1 MLPDK
6 MLSSAAIFGGF
17 LVPDR
22 INDLIDYE
30 WGGKDLLDTSEGM
43 QVKIWTCIYEDGWI
57 KITDNAEIQHSILE
71 VANVTQLGFTFSLSM
86 RVYITYVADGRAYFY
101 WYDSLTSAYVM
112 TDYGIDTI
120 TPQLSLDDIRSS
132 QSTNADVIFAY
143 VRDDV
148 LYTRMQ
154 RDRFQIEY
162 EMGVANQLV
171 QIGMTSNYRFAF
183 ALKAVINRF
192 NTHYDQA
199 LIDPRNIQGNRFDHL
214 DLCPLQASYAVQLGK
229 SVIVSEGLTD
239 NRYRTGFENL
249 ENVVTVNFTL
259 SVADY
264 TYFTAFYRVWQN
276 KRKPFTFNAVIDG
289 RALQQYKAHFVPDSI
304 SMSKSGN
311 LFKVSAQLHVL
322 NNPFNKAAIQTL
334 AESRNDQST

>member
-1 MLPDK
+1 MLPDN

-17 LVPDR
+17 LVPNR

-30 WGGKDLLDTSEGM
+30 WGGKDLLDASEGM
-43 QVKIWTCIYEDGWI
+43 QVKIWTCFYEDGWI
-57 KITDNAEIQHSILE
+57 KITDNAGLRYSILE
-71 VANVTQLGFTFSLSM
+71 VAEVTQLGFAFSLSM
-86 RVYITYVADGRAYFY
+86 RVYVTYVAVGRAFFY
-101 WYDSLTSAYVM
+101 WYDSTTSAYIT
-112 TDYGIDTI
+112 TDYGVETI
-120 TPQLSLDDIRSS
+120 TPQLSLDDVRNS
-132 QSTNADVIFAY
+132 QSGNADVIFAY

-162 EMGVANQLV
+162 EMGAANQLV
-171 QIGMTSNYRFAF
+171 QIGMTNNYRFAF

-214 DLCPLQASYAVQLGK
+214 DLSALQASYAVQLGN

-249 ENVVTVNFTL
+249 ENVVAVNFTL
-259 SVADY
+259 SAEDY

-276 KRKPFTFNAVIDG
+276 KRKPFTFNVVIDS
-289 RALQQYKAHFVPDSI
+289 RASQQYKAHFVPDSI
-304 SMSKSGN
+304 SMSKSGK

>member
-1 MLPDK
+1 MLPDN

-22 INDLIDYE
+22 INDLMDYE
-30 WGGKDLLDTSEGM
+30 WGGKDLLDASEGI
-43 QVKIWTCIYEDGWI
+43 QVKIWTCFYEDGWI
-57 KITDNAEIQHSILE
+57 KITDNAGLRYSILE
-71 VANVTQLGFTFSLSM
+71 VAEVTQLGFAFSLSM
-86 RVYITYVADGRAYFY
+86 RVYVTYVAAGRAFFY
-101 WYDSLTSAYVM
+101 WYDSTTSAYIT
-112 TDYGIDTI
+112 TDYGVETI
-120 TPQLSLDDIRSS
+120 TPQLSFDDVRNS
-132 QSTNADVIFAY
+132 QSSNADVIFAY

-162 EMGVANQLV
+162 EMGAANQLV

-199 LIDPRNIQGNRFDHL
+199 LIDPRNIQGNHFDHL
-214 DLCPLQASYAVQLGK
+214 DLSALQASYAVQLGN

-249 ENVVTVNFTL
+249 ENVVAVNFTL
-259 SVADY
+259 SAEDY

-276 KRKPFTFNAVIDG
+276 KRKPFTFNAVIDS
-289 RALQQYKAHFVPDSI
+289 RASQQYKAHFVPDSI
-304 SMSKSGN
+304 SMSKSGK

-334 AESRNDQST
+334 AESRNDQSI

>member
-1 MLPDK
+1 MLPDN

-30 WGGKDLLDTSEGM
+30 WGGKDLLDASEGM
-43 QVKIWTCIYEDGWI
+43 QVKIWTCFYEDGWI
-57 KITDNAEIQHSILE
+57 KITDNAGLRYSILE
-71 VANVTQLGFTFSLSM
+71 VAEVTQLGFAFSLSM
-86 RVYITYVADGRAYFY
+86 RVYVTYVAAGRAFFY
-101 WYDSLTSAYVM
+101 WYDSTTSAYIT
-112 TDYGIDTI
+112 TDYGVETI
-120 TPQLSLDDIRSS
+120 TPQLSLDDVRNS
-132 QSTNADVIFAY
+132 QSSNADVIIAY

-162 EMGVANQLV
+162 EMGAANQLV

-214 DLCPLQASYAVQLGK
+214 DLSALQASYAVQLGN

-239 NRYRTGFENL
+239 NRYRTGFDNL
-249 ENVVTVNFTL
+249 VNVVAVNFNL
-259 SVADY
+259 SAEDY

-276 KRKPFTFNAVIDG
+276 KRKPFTFNAVIDS
-289 RALQQYKAHFVPDSI
+289 RASQQYKAHFVPDSI
-304 SMSKSGN
+304 SMSKNGK

>member
-1 MLPDK
+1 MLPENT
-6 MLSSAAIFGGF
+6 LSTAAIFGGF

-30 WGGKDLLDTSEGM
+30 WGGIDLLDTSEGM

-71 VANVTQLGFTFSLSM
+71 VANVTQLGFAFSLSM

-132 QSTNADVIFAY
+132 QSTNADIIFAY

-162 EMGVANQLV
+162 EMGAANQLV

-214 DLCPLQASYAVQLGK
+214 DLCPLQASYAVQLGN

-276 KRKPFTFNAVIDG
+276 KRKPFTFNAVIEG

-304 SMSKSGN
+304 SMSKSGEW
-311 LFKVSAQLHVL
+311 FKVSCQMHIL
-322 NNPFNKAAIQTL
+322 NNGLDQTALKTL
-334 AESRNDQST
+334 AESRND

>member
-1 MLPDK
+1 MLPDNV
-6 MLSSAAIFGGF
+6 LSSAAIFGGF

-30 WGGKDLLDTSEGM
+30 WGGKDLLDTAEGM
-43 QVKIWTCIYEDGWI
+43 QVKIWTCFYEDGWI
-57 KITDNAEIQHSILE
+57 IITDNAGLRYSILE
-71 VANVTQLGFTFSLSM
+71 VANVTQLGFAFSLSM

-101 WYDSLTSAYVM
+101 WYDTSSSAYVT
-112 TDYGIDTI
+112 TDYGVETI

-132 QSTNADVIFAY
+132 QSANADIIFAY
-143 VRDDV
+143 VRDDI
-148 LYTRMQ
+148 LYTRLQ

-162 EMGVANQLV
+162 EMGAANQLV

-214 DLCPLQASYAVQLGK
+214 DLCPLQASYAIEFGN
-229 SVIVSEGLTD
+229 SVIISEGLAD
-239 NRYRTGFENL
+239 NFYRAGFANL
-249 ENVVTVNFTL
+249 ENVVSVNFIL
-259 SVADY
+259 SAVDY

-276 KRKPFTFNAVIDG
+276 KRKPFTFNAVIDS

-304 SMSKSGN
+304 SMSKSGEW
-311 LFKVSAQLHVL
+311 FKVSGQMHIL
-322 NNPFNKAAIQTL
+322 NNRLDHTALKTL

>member
-1 MLPDK
+1 MLPDNV
-6 MLSSAAIFGGF
+6 LSSAAIFGGF

-30 WGGKDLLDTSEGM
+30 WGGKDLLDASEGM
-43 QVKIWTCIYEDGWI
+43 QVKIWTCFYEDGWI
-57 KITDNAEIQHSILE
+57 IITDNTGLRYSILE
-71 VANVTQLGFTFSLSM
+71 VANVTQLGFAFSLSM
-86 RVYITYVADGRAYFY
+86 RVYITYVADGRAFFY
-101 WYDSLTSAYVM
+101 WYDSTTSAYIT
-112 TDYGIDTI
+112 TDYGVETI
-120 TPQLSLDDIRSS
+120 TPQLSLDDVRNS
-132 QSTNADVIFAY
+132 QSSNADVIFAY

-162 EMGVANQLV
+162 EMGAANQLV

-214 DLCPLQASYAVQLGK
+214 DLSALQASYAVQLGN

-249 ENVVTVNFTL
+249 ENVVAVNFTL
-259 SVADY
+259 STEDY

-304 SMSKSGN
+304 SMSKSGT
-311 LFKVSAQLHVL
+311 LFKVSAQFHVL

>member
-1 MLPDK
+1 MLPDN

-30 WGGKDLLDTSEGM
+30 WGGKDLLDASEGM
-43 QVKIWTCIYEDGWI
+43 QVKIWTCFYEDGWI
-57 KITDNAEIQHSILE
+57 KIIDNAGLRYSILE
-71 VANVTQLGFTFSLSM
+71 VAEVTQLGFAFSLSM
-86 RVYITYVADGRAYFY
+86 RVYVTYVAAGRAFFY
-101 WYDSLTSAYVM
+101 WYDSTTSTYIT
-112 TDYGIDTI
+112 TDYGVETI
-120 TPQLSLDDIRSS
+120 TPQLSLDDVRNS
-132 QSTNADVIFAY
+132 QSSNADVIFAY

-162 EMGVANQLV
+162 EMGAANQLV

-214 DLCPLQASYAVQLGK
+214 DLCPLQASYAVQLGN

-276 KRKPFTFNAVIDG
+276 KRKPFTFNAVIEG

-304 SMSKSGN
+304 SMSKSGT